1 EFIPTDKPARAEVPA
16 SPNLA
21 MVFKDYKGG
30 EGMAQSESFDP
41 TPANVESRLLRSKLP
56 NGMKLVILPR
66 KMRGGTVSAV
76 LDLRFGDE
84 RSLAGKTAV
93 AQIAGGLLMRGT
105 RSKSRQQIQDEM
117 DKLQARIYVTA

>member
-16 SPNLA
+16 SPDLA

-30 EGMAQSESFDP
+30 VGIAQGESFDP

-56 NGMKLVILPR
+56 NGMKVVILPR
-66 KMRGGTVSAV
+66 KLRGGSVTAL

-84 RSLAGKTAV
+84 KSLAGKAAV
-93 AQIAGGLLMRGT
+93 AQIAGG
-105 RSKSRQQIQDEM
+105 
-117 DKLQARIYVTA
+117 